1 MPKSSTLFVGLDVHK
16 DSIAVAYASERA
28 TEAPTYLGRIGTRQ
42 ADLDQLVR
50 RLRSKASKLKLAY
63 EAGPC
68 GYVLYRYLQRQQLD
82 CIVVA
87 PSLIP
92 RKAGDR
98 IKTDRRDAVQLA
110 RLLRSSDLTAIHVP
124 SLEDEAIRDLSRARE
139 DALLTLKA
147 AKFRLKAL
155 LLRLGLHYTLTPPDL
170 ATPVSAVHP
179 VRVADSL
186 HLLVY

>member
-1 MPKSSTLFVGLDVHK
+1 
-16 DSIAVAYASERA
+16 
-28 TEAPTYLGRIGTRQ
+28 
-42 ADLDQLVR
+42 
-50 RLRSKASKLKLAY
+50 
-63 EAGPC
+63 
-68 GYVLYRYLQRQQLD
+68 
-82 CIVVA
+82 
-87 PSLIP
+87 
-92 RKAGDR
+92 
-98 IKTDRRDAVQLA
+98 
-110 RLLRSSDLTAIHVP
+110 VP